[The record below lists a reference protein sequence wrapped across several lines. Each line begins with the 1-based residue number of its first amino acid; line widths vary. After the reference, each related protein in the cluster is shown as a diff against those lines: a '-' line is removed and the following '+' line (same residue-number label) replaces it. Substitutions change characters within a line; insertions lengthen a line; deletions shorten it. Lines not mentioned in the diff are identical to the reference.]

1 MAKPAKTWRSP
12 PTAHQAD
19 IRPLWW
25 HVTCTPRESSTA
37 HVLDLSP
44 RRRPGASH
52 ACGEGAVRTV
62 RYVMRKAG
70 GWLLMIVVATN
81 ATYFLASW
89 FLDPRSN
96 YKDVRPAPSE
106 GQLSRALAP
115 YNLDPGTPL
124 VQRWWNWLTSVVLDF
139 DWGTSPTGVSVN
151 GEVGYRALVSAEL
164 VITAT
169 VLSVVIGVALAV
181 YTAARQYGAADR
193 ISQALSI
200 AVFNVPTSVA
210 ALAVVFV
217 AIWLNQHAGLD
228 FLYVAG
234 ESSPDVEGLL
244 PTIGDRLLHLIL
256 PTLTLTL
263 MGYVGHHLTQRSL
276 LLDTINADFV
286 RTAQATGL
294 TRAQAVR
301 RHALRASLIP
311 TAASVAFSVP
321 AVFTGAVITETV
333 FGWNGMGRYLIETL
347 SKNDVHGTV
356 ATAAFAAVLTA
367 VGAILADI
375 ATVFL
380 DPRVRV
386 N

>member
-1 MAKPAKTWRSP
+1 M
-12 PTAHQAD
+12 
-19 IRPLWW
+19 
-25 HVTCTPRESSTA
+25 
-37 HVLDLSP
+37 
-44 RRRPGASH
+44 
-52 ACGEGAVRTV
+52 V
-62 RYVMRKAG
+62 RYVMRKSA

-96 YKDVRPAPSE
+96 FKELRPVRTE
-106 GQLSRALAP
+106 VQIDRALAP
-115 YNLDPGTPL
+115 YNLDPRVPL
-124 VQRWWNWLTSVVLDF
+124 AHRWWEWFTSVTLHF
-139 DWGTSPTGVSVN
+139 DWGRSPTGVSVN
-151 GEVGYRALVSAEL
+151 GEVGYRSLVSAEL
-164 VITAT
+164 VVIAT
-169 VLSVVIGVALAV
+169 VLSVVIGVMVGV
-181 YTAARQYGAADR
+181 YTASRQYGWADR
-193 ISQALSI
+193 ISQAVSVAL
-200 AVFNVPTSVA
+200 FNIPTSVA

-217 AIWLNQHAGLD
+217 AVWLNQHAGLH

-234 ESSPDVEGLL
+234 ENAPNVEGLL

-263 MGYVGHHLTQRSL
+263 MGYVGYHLTQRSL

-294 TRAQAVR
+294 TRTQAVR
-301 RHALRASLIP
+301 RHALRAALIP
-311 TAASVAFSVP
+311 TATSVAFSVP
-321 AVFTGAVITETV
+321 ALFTGAVITESI
-333 FGWNGMGRYLIETL
+333 FGWNGMGRYFVQTI

-356 ATAAFAAVLTA
+356 ATAAFAAALTA

-386 N
+386 S

>member
-1 MAKPAKTWRSP
+1 MMR
-12 PTAHQAD
+12 
-19 IRPLWW
+19 
-25 HVTCTPRESSTA
+25 HVT
-37 HVLDLSP
+37 
-44 RRRPGASH
+44 
-52 ACGEGAVRTV
+52 
-62 RYVMRKAG
+62 RKAL

-96 YKDVRPAPSE
+96 FKELRPVRSE
-106 GQLSRALAP
+106 AQIDRALAP
-115 YNLDPGTPL
+115 YNLDPRVPL
-124 VQRWWNWLTSVVLDF
+124 VHRWWDWFTSVALHF
-139 DWGTSPTGVSVN
+139 DWGRSPTGVSVN
-151 GEVGYRALVSAEL
+151 EEVGYRSLVSAEL
-164 VITAT
+164 VVIAT
-169 VLSVVIGVALAV
+169 VLSVVIGVALGV
-181 YTAARQYGAADR
+181 YTASRQYGWADR
-193 ISQALSI
+193 VSQAVSI
-200 AVFNVPTSVA
+200 AVFNVPASVA

-217 AIWLNQHAGLD
+217 AIWLNQHAGLH

-234 ESSPDVEGLL
+234 ENSPDVEGLL
-244 PTIGDRLLHLIL
+244 PTIGDRLLHLVL

-263 MGYVGHHLTQRSL
+263 MGYVGYHLTQRSL

-301 RHALRASLIP
+301 RHALRSALIP

-321 AVFTGAVITETV
+321 AIFTGAVITETV
-333 FGWNGMGRYLIETL
+333 FGWNGMGRYFIQTI

-356 ATAAFAAVLTA
+356 ATAAFAAALTA

-386 N
+386 S

>member
-1 MAKPAKTWRSP
+1 MVR
-12 PTAHQAD
+12 
-19 IRPLWW
+19 
-25 HVTCTPRESSTA
+25 HVI
-37 HVLDLSP
+37 
-44 RRRPGASH
+44 
-52 ACGEGAVRTV
+52 
-62 RYVMRKAG
+62 RKAA

-96 YKDVRPAPSE
+96 FKELRPVRTE
-106 GQLSRALAP
+106 EQIDRALAP
-115 YNLDPGTPL
+115 YNLNPQEPL
-124 VQRWWNWLTSVVLDF
+124 VHRWWDWFTSVVFHF
-139 DWGTSPTGVSVN
+139 DWGKSPTGVSVN
-151 GEVGYRALVSAEL
+151 GEIGYRALISGEL
-164 VITAT
+164 VIIAT
-169 VLSVVIGVALAV
+169 ILSVVIGVTLAV
-181 YTAARQYGAADR
+181 YTASRQYGWADR
-193 ISQALSI
+193 ISQAVSI

-217 AIWLNQHAGLD
+217 AIWLNQNAGLH

-234 ESSPDVEGLL
+234 ENSPGVEGLF

-256 PTLTLTL
+256 PTLSLTL
-263 MGYVGHHLTQRSL
+263 MGYVGYHLTQRSL

-294 TRAQAVR
+294 TRSKAIR
-301 RHALRASLIP
+301 RHALRAALIP
-311 TAASVAFSVP
+311 TATSVAFSIP
-321 AVFTGAVITETV
+321 AMFTGAVITETI
-333 FGWNGMGRYLIETL
+333 FGWNGMGRYFIQTI

-356 ATAAFAAVLTA
+356 ATAAFAAALTA
-367 VGAILADI
+367 IGAILADI

>member
-1 MAKPAKTWRSP
+1 M
-12 PTAHQAD
+12 
-19 IRPLWW
+19 
-25 HVTCTPRESSTA
+25 
-37 HVLDLSP
+37 
-44 RRRPGASH
+44 
-52 ACGEGAVRTV
+52 V
-62 RYVMRKAG
+62 RYVTRKAL

-96 YKDVRPAPSE
+96 FKELRPVRSE
-106 GQLSRALAP
+106 AQIDRALAP
-115 YNLDPGTPL
+115 YNLDPRVPL
-124 VQRWWNWLTSVVLDF
+124 VHRWRDWLDSVVLHF
-139 DWGTSPTGVSVN
+139 DWGRSPTGVSVN
-151 GEVGYRALVSAEL
+151 GEVGYRSLVSAEL
-164 VITAT
+164 VVIAT
-169 VLSVVIGVALAV
+169 ILSVVVGVALGV
-181 YTAARQYGAADR
+181 YTAARQYGFADR
-193 ISQALSI
+193 VSQAVSI

-217 AIWLNQHAGLD
+217 AIWLNQHAGLH

-234 ESSPDVEGLL
+234 ENSPGVEGLL

-263 MGYVGHHLTQRSL
+263 MGYVGYHLTQRSL

-294 TRAQAVR
+294 TRSQAVR
-301 RHALRASLIP
+301 RHALRAALIP

-333 FGWNGMGRYLIETL
+333 FGWNGMGRYFIQTI
-347 SKNDVHGTV
+347 SKNDVHGAV
-356 ATAAFAAVLTA
+356 ATAAFAATLTA

-386 N
+386 S

>member
-1 MAKPAKTWRSP
+1 MVR
-12 PTAHQAD
+12 
-19 IRPLWW
+19 
-25 HVTCTPRESSTA
+25 HVT
-37 HVLDLSP
+37 
-44 RRRPGASH
+44 
-52 ACGEGAVRTV
+52 
-62 RYVMRKAG
+62 RKAL

-96 YKDVRPAPSE
+96 FKELRPVRSE
-106 GQLSRALAP
+106 AQIDRALAP
-115 YNLDPGTPL
+115 YNLDPRVPL
-124 VQRWWNWLTSVVLDF
+124 VDRWWDWFTSVALHF
-139 DWGTSPTGVSVN
+139 DWGRSPTGVSVN
-151 GEVGYRALVSAEL
+151 EEVGYRSLVSAEL
-164 VITAT
+164 VVIAT
-169 VLSVVIGVALAV
+169 VLSVVIGVALGV
-181 YTAARQYGAADR
+181 YTASRQYGLADR
-193 ISQALSI
+193 ISQAVSI

-217 AIWLNQHAGLD
+217 AIWLNQHAGLH

-234 ESSPDVEGLL
+234 ENSPDVEGLL
-244 PTIGDRLLHLIL
+244 ATIGDRLLHLIL

-263 MGYVGHHLTQRSL
+263 MGYVGYHLTQRSL

-301 RHALRASLIP
+301 RHALRSALIP

-321 AVFTGAVITETV
+321 AIFTGAVITETV
-333 FGWNGMGRYLIETL
+333 FGWNGMGRYFIQTI

-356 ATAAFAAVLTA
+356 ATAAFAAALTA

-386 N
+386 S

>member
-1 MAKPAKTWRSP
+1 M
-12 PTAHQAD
+12 
-19 IRPLWW
+19 
-25 HVTCTPRESSTA
+25 
-37 HVLDLSP
+37 
-44 RRRPGASH
+44 
-52 ACGEGAVRTV
+52 

>member
-1 MAKPAKTWRSP
+1 MLR
-12 PTAHQAD
+12 
-19 IRPLWW
+19 
-25 HVTCTPRESSTA
+25 HVT
-37 HVLDLSP
+37 
-44 RRRPGASH
+44 
-52 ACGEGAVRTV
+52 
-62 RYVMRKAG
+62 RKAA

-96 YKDVRPAPSE
+96 FKELRPVRSE
-106 GQLSRALAP
+106 AQIDRALAP
-115 YNLDPGTPL
+115 YNLDPRVPL
-124 VQRWWNWLTSVVLDF
+124 VHRWWDWFTSVTLRF
-139 DWGTSPTGVSVN
+139 DWGRSPTGVSVN
-151 GEVGYRALVSAEL
+151 GEVGYRSLVSAEL
-164 VITAT
+164 VVVAT
-169 VLSVVIGVALAV
+169 VLSVVIGVALGV
-181 YTAARQYGAADR
+181 HTAARQYGWADR
-193 ISQALSI
+193 ISQAVSI

-217 AIWLNQHAGLD
+217 AIWLNQHAGLH

-234 ESSPDVEGLL
+234 ENSPDVEGLL

-263 MGYVGHHLTQRSL
+263 MGYVGYHLTQRSL

-294 TRAQAVR
+294 TRAQAIR

-311 TAASVAFSVP
+311 TAASVAFSIP
-321 AVFTGAVITETV
+321 AVFTGAVITETI
-333 FGWNGMGRYLIETL
+333 FGWNGMGRYFIQTI

-356 ATAAFAAVLTA
+356 ATAAFAATLTA

>member
-1 MAKPAKTWRSP
+1 
-12 PTAHQAD
+12 
-19 IRPLWW
+19 
-25 HVTCTPRESSTA
+25 
-37 HVLDLSP
+37 
-44 RRRPGASH
+44 
-52 ACGEGAVRTV
+52 
-62 RYVMRKAG
+62 
-70 GWLLMIVVATN
+70 MIVVATN

-96 YKDVRPAPSE
+96 YRELRPAPSE
-106 GQLSRALAP
+106 EQISRALAP
-115 YNLDPGTPL
+115 YNLDPGVPL
-124 VQRWWNWLTSVVLDF
+124 VERWWHWLTSVVLHF

-151 GEVGYRALVSAEL
+151 GEVGYRALISAEL

-181 YTAARQYGAADR
+181 HTAARQYGAADR

-200 AVFNVPTSVA
+200 ALFNVPASVA

-234 ESSPDVEGLL
+234 ESSPNVEGFL
-244 PTIGDRLLHLIL
+244 PTIGDRALHLIL

-263 MGYVGHHLTQRSL
+263 MGYVGYHLTQRSL

-321 AVFTGAVITETV
+321 AVFTGAIITETV
-333 FGWNGMGRYLIETL
+333 FGWNGMGRYVIQTIA
-347 SKNDVHGTV
+347 KNDVHGTV

-367 VGAILADI
+367 IGAILADI

-386 N
+386 S